1 MHFDSIF
8 SLTVF
13 YHHQIDCMQ
22 VTWCPLWWEH
32 RWSKCFDTLPWRTL
46 RMTLRETV
54 TSFRFESTTRWFIS
68 FALMCILYTCCCNQ
82 YIHTFVSFLQ
92 SMFLGCIVRLFRSR
106 FLRYT
111 SHRADTITDVRDYE
125 RDEGS
130 AREAGWFL
138 FILSAV
144 CFNLRHI

>member
-1 MHFDSIF
+1 
-8 SLTVF
+8 
-13 YHHQIDCMQ
+13 MQ

-82 YIHTFVSFLQ
+82 YIHICTFLHILPIHTVDMINKGLN
-92 SMFLGCIVRLFRSR
+92 LCARR
-106 FLRYT
+106 F
-111 SHRADTITDVRDYE
+111 HI
-125 RDEGS
+125 
-130 AREAGWFL
+130 
-138 FILSAV
+138 I
-144 CFNLRHI
+144 NRHILTRFNTPYIFPYTYSHTHIHTYMVNLVTHCLLSSSDWLHASHLMPALVGT